1 MTSLQS
7 QMPARESAQASTLA
21 AANLS
26 AEANRKWFA
35 LYTMPRGEQ
44 SVARHLEACQIESF
58 LPTYESTHIWKNR
71 QRVKIIQP
79 LFPSYLFVRIRVTER
94 SMVLRPPSA
103 LRIVGNCQGPSPIA
117 DSDIEFLRS
126 DFCRHKVEPFQ
137 ELAVGNKVRIKD
149 GPMQGVQGVLVQKRN
164 SLRFVL
170 SIEMINQC
178 AAVEVAAD
186 ELEPVAD

>member
-7 QMPARESAQASTLA
+7 QMPARKSAQAPTLSA
-21 AANLS
+21 ENLS
-26 AEANRKWFA
+26 AEASRKWFA

-58 LPTYESTHIWKNR
+58 LPTYESTHLWKNR

-79 LFPSYLFVRIRVTER
+79 LFPSYLFVRIRAAER

-103 LRIVGNCQGPSPIA
+103 LRIVGNCQGPYPLE

-137 ELAVGNKVRIKD
+137 ELAIGNKVRIKD
-149 GPMQGVQGVLVQKRN
+149 GSMRGVQGVLVEKRN

-170 SIEMINQC
+170 TIELINQC
-178 AAVEVAAD
+178 AAVEVSAD
-186 ELEPVAD
+186 ELELVGD